1 MGETVAVQVE
11 GRPAPALRP
20 FVTAY
25 VGYRLSGF
33 PAGVHLGMPSQAM
46 TAVISLSEA
55 LDLAAVPG
63 SLPQDGRFATL
74 AGGLTSRSV
83 AIRHDGSQHGVQVSL
98 TPFGARALY
107 GMPAAALVDT
117 LVPLDDLLGRLGAEL
132 VDRLRHAASWDARF
146 AALDHVFLRAL
157 GRGASGRHE
166 AGRARPEV
174 AEAWRRLVATRG
186 RAQVG
191 AIASDLAWSRR
202 HLSRQFRREVGLSPK
217 AVARVLRF
225 EHAHRLAARAD
236 PPSWARVSATAGYAD
251 QAHLVREWREFTGLS
266 PTAWRRGEV
275 LGGPGKA

>member
-1 MGETVAVQVE
+1 MQVE
-11 GRPAPALRP
+11 GRPAAPLRP
-20 FVTAY
+20 YVTSY

-33 PAGVHLGMPSQAM
+33 PAGLHLGTPSQAL
-46 TAVISLSEA
+46 TAVVSLSEA

-63 SLPQDGRFATL
+63 SLPQDGRFATV

-83 AIRHDGSQHGVQVSL
+83 AIRHDGSQHGVRASL

-117 LVPLDDLLGRLGAEL
+117 LVPLDAVLGPLGAEL
-132 VDRLRHAASWDARF
+132 VDRLRRAMGWDERF

-157 GRGASGRHE
+157 GRGAPRRHDPH
-166 AGRARPEV
+166 RVRPEV

-191 AIASDLAWSRR
+191 AMAADLAWSRR
-202 HLSRQFRREVGLSPK
+202 HLSRQFRNEVGLTPK
-217 AVARVLRF
+217 AMARVLRF
-225 EHAHRLAARAD
+225 EHAHRLVAGDD
-236 PPSWARVSATAGYAD
+236 PPSWAQVSATAGYAD
-251 QAHLVREWREFTGLS
+251 QAHLVREWREFTGRS

-275 LGGPGKA
+275 LGGPGRG